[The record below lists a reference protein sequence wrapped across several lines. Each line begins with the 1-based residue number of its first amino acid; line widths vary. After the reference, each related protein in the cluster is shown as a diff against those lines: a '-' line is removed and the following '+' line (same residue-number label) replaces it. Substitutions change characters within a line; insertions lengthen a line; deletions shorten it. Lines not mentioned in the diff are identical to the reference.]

1 MRLFGRTTEASVSR
15 DVAEATALC
24 EQGRLEDG
32 RKRLEKL
39 VSEAQEALGPDNT
52 ETLFAR
58 EALAM
63 SYAYDAPARGLQLI
77 GELLPEYERVFGK
90 EGRELLILRAHL
102 PGLYGVSG
110 DHKKA
115 REAAAELLPR
125 FERVFGVDGDET
137 SELRTNIRYADEQI
151 AQGEIERVLALGTD
165 AGARTPPPDD
175 WRVRVRRAA
184 EQYASASAY
193 RSRLFV
199 RFTGEGEG
207 SSVEWQIEYVRPDKL
222 HVLQLG
228 REQGEELADE
238 WIVLGEG
245 RYQNAGLWF
254 KPDEDLNKELN
265 EFLAA
270 EKYVELLREGTPT
283 SVATT
288 SSPPTSAYLVL
299 DYGAIP
305 AAFREYLSGEEV
317 TASPIGQT
325 KVWIDTTN
333 DTLAR
338 VDVSMRVQVEDQ
350 KTAQVE
356 ASQGFTSYGADID
369 IEAPELQMVPT

>member
-39 VSEAQEALGPDNT
+39 VSEAEEALGTDNT

-63 SYAYDAPARGLQLI
+63 SYVYDAPAEGLQLV
-77 GELLPEYERVFGK
+77 GELLPEYERVFGN
-90 EGRELLILRAHL
+90 ETRELLILRAHL

-115 REAAAELLPR
+115 RETATELLPQ
-125 FERVFGVDGDET
+125 FERFFGVDGDET
-137 SELRTNIRYADEQI
+137 SELRANLRYADEQI
-151 AQGEIERVLALGTD
+151 AQQEIERVLALGIDT
-165 AGARTPPPDD
+165 AARTTPADD
-175 WRVRVRRAA
+175 WRDRVRRAA

-199 RFTGEGEG
+199 RGTGEEEG
-207 SSVEWQIEYVRPDKL
+207 STVEWQIELVRPNKL
-222 HVLQLG
+222 HVLQLA
-228 REQGEELADE
+228 REHDEELADE
-238 WIVLGEG
+238 WIVLGED

-254 KPDEDLNKELN
+254 KPDEDPNKELN
-265 EFLAA
+265 QFLTAD
-270 EKYVELLREGTPT
+270 KYVELLREGTPT
-283 SVATT
+283 SAATT
-288 SSPPTSAYLVL
+288 TSPPTSAYLAL
-299 DYGAIP
+299 DYEAIP

-317 TASPIGQT
+317 TASPAGQT

-333 DTLAR
+333 DTLGR
-338 VDVSMRVQVEDQ
+338 VDVSMTVQVEDQ
-350 KTAQVE
+350 KTARVE
-356 ASQGFTSYGADID
+356 ASQGFTSYGADIH
-369 IEAPELQMVPT
+369 IEAPELQVVPA